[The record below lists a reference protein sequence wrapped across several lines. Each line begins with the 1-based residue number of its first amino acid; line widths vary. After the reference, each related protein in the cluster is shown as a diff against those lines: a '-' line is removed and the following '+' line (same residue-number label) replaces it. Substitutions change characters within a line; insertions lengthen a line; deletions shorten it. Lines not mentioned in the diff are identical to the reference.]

1 MHYNDQG
8 NLRHLAV
15 RKIGSRLAVYFTRIG
30 DRPERIMR
38 AWIDLTGDWSE
49 WMLGPGED
57 VIRPTADFEG
67 ANLPLRESKSGMSVG
82 RENALRDPA
91 VFVDDDGKTYM
102 LYSVMGEQG
111 IAIAELEA

>member
-1 MHYNDQG
+1 
-8 NLRHLAV
+8 
-15 RKIGSRLAVYFTRIG
+15 
-30 DRPERIMR
+30 
-38 AWIDLTGDWSE
+38 
-49 WMLGPGED
+49 
-57 VIRPTADFEG
+57 
-67 ANLPLRESKSGMSVG
+67 MSVG